1 MRNVNVKIYFIY
13 LFIYLFIY
21 FLNTVNGI
29 IVILVEIFKTNGFY
43 GRKYLMIRY
52 SLANCKKKKR
62 NK

>member
-1 MRNVNVKIYFIY
+1 MRNINVKISF
-13 LFIYLFIY
+13 YLFIY

-43 GRKYLMIRY
+43 ARKYLMIRY
-52 SLANCKKKKR
+52 PLANCKIKR